1 MKRIITAQLLLALCA
16 VAPGAAGAQAAC
28 TEGRTSSGECVN
40 PGLADAMRQAAIIY
54 SQPKLSYTHY
64 PVLPS
69 LDWIFRYPNQ
79 LNPDPLKPSAIAPVG
94 AGGAPIIIP

>member
-1 MKRIITAQLLLALCA
+1 MKRIITAQLLLALCT
-16 VAPGAAGAQAAC
+16 VAPGIAGAQGAC

-79 LNPDPLKPSAIAPVG
+79 LNPNPATPSAIAPVG

>member
-1 MKRIITAQLLLALCA
+1 VQLLLALCA
-16 VAPGAAGAQAAC
+16 VAPSVAGAQGAC
-28 TEGRTSSGECVN
+28 AEGRTSSGECVN
-40 PGLADAMRQAAIIY
+40 PGLADAMRQAAVIY

-79 LNPDPLKPSAIAPVG
+79 LNPDPARPSTVAPVTP
-94 AGGAPIIIP
+94 GGGFIIL

>member
-16 VAPGAAGAQAAC
+16 VAPSVAGAQGAC
-28 TEGRTSSGECVN
+28 AEGRTSSGECVN
-40 PGLADAMRQAAIIY
+40 PGLADAMRQAAVIY

-79 LNPDPLKPSAIAPVG
+79 LNPDPLKPSP
-94 AGGAPIIIP
+94 AGTLGGGGGGG